1 MAVNKQEYL
10 QWCCELENTIV
21 DQPFE
26 ADFSSW
32 IVRHADT
39 RKWFAAVLEH
49 DGREFV
55 NLKCDPI
62 EGEFLRSVYEGVTCG
77 YHMNKTHWISVHFES
92 DVPDELLRQL
102 TLASRRLTEKR
113 KKSLR
118 KSAAVIPPEVRK

>member
-1 MAVNKQEYL
+1 MNRQAYL
-10 QWCCELENTIV
+10 DWCGQLENTIV

-26 ADFSSW
+26 ADFNSW

-49 DGREFV
+49 AGRRFV

-62 EGEFLRSVYEGVTCG
+62 ESEFLRSVYEGITPG
-77 YHMNKTHWISVHFES
+77 YHMNKTHWISVYFES

-102 TLASRRLTEKR
+102 TLVSRRLTDKSKR
-113 KKSLR
+113 K
-118 KSAAVIPPEVRK
+118 